1 MTPVVIKY
9 GTRIGLALSLG
20 FIAACSSTP
29 KGPTV
34 SETALTKVENT
45 PIPERA
51 VPSFVQQALLAG
63 DIATQSGS
71 RIRDKRF
78 DVSVN
83 DVPAKSFF
91 LGLVA
96 DVGVNVVTH
105 PEVDG
110 RVTLELTNVTVEEVL
125 NVVRDVY
132 GYEYRARDNIYTIY
146 PRKIR
151 TEIFPINYLDVK
163 RVGVSD
169 TSVNIGE
176 SQSNSGS
183 QSGGGSSQSNQ
194 NSSVANILSLGDKAG
209 EKNSSGGQG
218 ISPGSRVQTLNKT
231 DFWDGIRTT
240 VEAIVGGAEEGRMV
254 MVNPQAGLVA
264 VTAMPAELSA
274 VREFLVKSEL
284 SVKRQVVLEAQ
295 ILEVRLSEGFQ
306 AGVNW
311 NAISGQIT
319 MAHNLADGFPVG
331 AASGSPVSE
340 YRDVTESY
348 PYRDTDGVWQN
359 LAVPSREAIGTT
371 VAGILQITDISEL
384 LSLLETQ
391 GSVQVLSSPRVSTV
405 NNQKAVIRVGSDE
418 FFVTGLTNSTTASAA
433 TTTTSPEVQLTS
445 FFSGISL
452 DVTPQIAEDGDVIL
466 HIHPIVSDVTDQLKE
481 LNVGNSKITLPLA
494 LREIRE
500 SDSIVRAQSGQ
511 VIVLGG
517 LMQESS
523 QELDGKRPWLGDIP
537 GLNLLFKNKNRMS
550 RKTEL
555 VILLRPIVVGADTWQ
570 DQVSGYRQSS
580 ERLGETYRT
589 R

>member
-1 MTPVVIKY
+1 MAPAVIENNAKF
-9 GTRIGLALSLG
+9 IFALATLVL
-20 FIAACSSTP
+20 AACSTTP
-29 KGPTV
+29 KNNTLAEDALAKIDT
-34 SETALTKVENT
+34 SQTA
-45 PIPERA
+45 PQA
-51 VPSFVQQALLAG
+51 VPDFVQQALLG
-63 DIATQSGS
+63 GQSTTRGNA
-71 RIRDKRF
+71 RVREKRF

-83 DVPAKSFF
+83 NVPAQAFF

-105 PEVDG
+105 PELEG
-110 RVTLELTNVTVEEVL
+110 TISLELTGVTVEEVM
-125 NVVRDVY
+125 NVVRDIY
-132 GYEYRARDNIYTIY
+132 GYEYRVRDGIYTIY

-151 TEIFPINYLDVK
+151 TEVFAINYLDVK

-169 TSVNIGE
+169 TSVSIGE
-176 SQSNSGS
+176 
-183 QSGGGSSQSNQ
+183 
-194 NSSVANILSLGDKAG
+194 A
-209 EKNSSGGQG
+209 SSGGNERGGSGAGAGGLSSSSNLLGLGDVAGGEKTSGQG
-218 ISPGSRVQTLNKT
+218 FGPGSRVQTLNRT
-231 DFWDGIRTT
+231 DFWGGIKTT
-240 VEAIVGGAEEGRMV
+240 VEAMVGGLQDGRMV

-274 VREFLVKSEL
+274 VRDFLAKSEL

-311 NAISGQIT
+311 GAISGQIA
-319 MAHNLADGFPVG
+319 MAKNVADGFPLGTGNGVTTG
-331 AASGSPVSE
+331 EFRDIVVNRSYQDGSE
-340 YRDVTESY
+340 
-348 PYRDTDGVWQN
+348 WKN
-359 LAVPSREAIGTT
+359 LALAGREAVGST
-371 VAGILQITDISEL
+371 VAGIIQVTDISEL

-391 GSVQVLSSPRVSTV
+391 GNVQVLSSPRVSTV

-418 FFVTGLTNSTTASAA
+418 FFVTGLTNSTTSSAA
-433 TTTTSPEVQLTS
+433 TTTTAPEVELTS

-452 DVTPQIAEDGDVIL
+452 DVTPQISEDGDVIL
-466 HIHPIVSDVTDQLKE
+466 HIHPIVSEVTDQLKE
-481 LNVGNSKITLPLA
+481 LNIGDSKVSLPLA

-523 QELDGKRPWLGDIP
+523 QNLDGKRPWLGDIP
-537 GLNLLFKNKNRMS
+537 VLNLLFKSKARSS

-555 VILLRPIVVGADTWQ
+555 VILLRPIVVGADTWT
-570 DQVSGYRQSS
+570 DQVDDYRRSS
-580 ERLGETYRT
+580 ERMGEAYRA

>member
-1 MTPVVIKY
+1 MARVVTTL
-9 GTRIGLALSLG
+9 GTLWALASVCSL
-20 FIAACSSTP
+20 ILACSSTA
-29 KGPTV
+29 KGPTL
-34 SETALTKVENT
+34 SEAALAQLEGG
-45 PIPERA
+45 PEPVKA
-51 VPSFVQQALLAG
+51 VPNYVQQALLNGNAAG
-63 DIATQSGS
+63 HGGAKIYE
-71 RIRDKRF
+71 KRF

-83 DVPAKSFF
+83 DVPAKAFF

-105 PEVDG
+105 PEVSG
-110 RVTLELTNVTVEEVL
+110 EVTLELTNVTVDEVL

-132 GYEYRARDNIYTIY
+132 GYEYRVRNDIYTIY

-151 TEIFPINYLDVK
+151 TEVFPLNYLDVK

-169 TSVNIGE
+169 TSVNVGQNQSSGGSE
-176 SQSNSGS
+176 SGSASNSGS
-183 QSGGGSSQSNQ
+183 LSSSA
-194 NSSVANILSLGDKAG
+194 ANILSMADRAG
-209 EKNSSGGQG
+209 EQSHSSGQG

-231 DFWDGIRTT
+231 DFWEGIRAT
-240 VEAIVGGAEEGRMV
+240 VEAIVGGLSDGRMV

-264 VTAMPAELSA
+264 VTAMPSELSD
-274 VREFLVKSEL
+274 VREFLQKSEL

-311 NAISGQIT
+311 NAISGQLT
-319 MAHNLADGFPVG
+319 MAKNVADGFPVG
-331 AASGSPVSE
+331 AAAGFASSE
-340 YRDVTESY
+340 FRDVNYNSTEE
-348 PYRDTDGVWQN
+348 DKDGVTQVIS
-359 LAVPSREAIGTT
+359 VPGREAIGST
-371 VAGILQITDISEL
+371 VAGILQVSDITDL

-405 NNQKAVIRVGSDE
+405 NNQKAIIRVGSDE
-418 FFVTGLTNSTTASAA
+418 FFVTGLSNSTTASAA
-433 TTTTSPEVQLTS
+433 ATTSSPEVELTS

-466 HIHPIVSDVTDQLKE
+466 HIHPIVSEVTDQLKE
-481 LNVGNSKITLPLA
+481 LNVGDSKITLPLA

-500 SDSIVRAQSGQ
+500 SDSIVRAKSGQ

-517 LMQESS
+517 LMQEAS
-523 QELDGKRPWLGDIP
+523 QELDGKQPWLGDIP

-550 RKTEL
+550 KKTEL

-570 DQVSGYRQSS
+570 EQLSGYRRTN
-580 ERLGETYRT
+580 ERLGETYRA